1 MRFDANVQRPRPAGS
16 GWRAQAVTLIRI
28 GAAVAVLVCLS
39 FLADRARSQGT
50 PYQQYQP
57 MTIPPAPATEYAQ
70 AADPAAGQAAGQSE
84 GEAAAGDDQPSGVS
98 AIFQQIAA
106 GGWLMIPLGV
116 CSLVVFS
123 LTLERLIALRRGR
136 VIPRPFVRRF
146 TECVED
152 GQLSFEEA
160 QQICE
165 EFNCPV
171 AEVFQAAVKRW
182 GRPMMEIEQ
191 AVIDAGDRVSDGL
204 TRYLRVFHAISNVAP
219 LIGLL
224 GTVLGMI
231 EAFETMIGGGAV
243 GANLLAA
250 GISTAL
256 ITTAGGLFVAIPAY
270 VAYMYFAAVSD
281 RYLNEI
287 DRLCQRVI
295 DCISAEGLESS
306 NRAKKT
312 RRAA

>member
-1 MRFDANVQRPRPAGS
+1 MRSDDSVQRARPAGS
-16 GWRAQAVTLIRI
+16 SKRAQAVTLIRI
-28 GAAVAVLVCLS
+28 GAAVAVLVGLS
-39 FLADRARSQGT
+39 TLADRARSQGT

-57 MTIPPAPATEYAQ
+57 MTIPAAPVAEYAQ
-70 AADPAAGQAAGQSE
+70 PTDPAADQAE
-84 GEAAAGDDQPSGVS
+84 GEAAAGDSQPSGAS

-106 GGWLMIPLGV
+106 GGWLMVPLGI

-231 EAFETMIGGGAV
+231 EAFETMSGGGAV
-243 GANLLAA
+243 GADLLAA

-256 ITTAGGLFVAIPAY
+256 VTTAGGLFVAIPAY

>member
-1 MRFDANVQRPRPAGS
+1 MRFDVTVQRPRPAGS
-16 GWRAQAVTLIRI
+16 SRRAQTVTLIRI

-39 FLADRARSQGT
+39 ALADRARSQGT

-57 MTIPPAPATEYAQ
+57 MSIPPAPSADAAQ
-70 AADPAAGQAAGQSE
+70 PVDPAAGQVE
-84 GEAAAGDDQPSGVS
+84 GEATAGDEQASGVS
-98 AIFQQIAA
+98 AIFQQVAA
-106 GGWLMIPLGV
+106 GGWLMVPLGI

-123 LTLERLIALRRGR
+123 LTLERLVALRRGR

-165 EFNCPV
+165 EFDCPV

-204 TRYLRVFHAISNVAP
+204 TRFLRVFHAISNVAP

-231 EAFETMIGGGAV
+231 EAFETMSGGGAV
-243 GANLLAA
+243 GADLLAA

-256 ITTAGGLFVAIPAY
+256 VTTAGGLFVAIPAY
-270 VAYMYFAAVSD
+270 LAYMYFAAVSD

>member
-1 MRFDANVQRPRPAGS
+1 MRFDATVQRPRPAGS
-16 GWRAQAVTLIRI
+16 SRRAQAVTLIRI

-39 FLADRARSQGT
+39 ALADRARSQGT

-57 MTIPPAPATEYAQ
+57 MSIPAPPT
-70 AADPAAGQAAGQSE
+70 ADVTQQNNPAEIDGT
-84 GEAAAGDDQPSGVS
+84 AAAGEEQPGGVS
-98 AIFQQIAA
+98 ALLQQITA
-106 GGWLMIPLGV
+106 GGWLMVPLGI

-123 LTLERLIALRRGR
+123 LTLERLVALRRGR

-204 TRYLRVFHAISNVAP
+204 TRFLRVFHAISNVAP

-231 EAFETMIGGGAV
+231 EAFETMSGGGAV
-243 GANLLAA
+243 GADLLAA

-256 ITTAGGLFVAIPAY
+256 VTTAGGLFVAIPAY
-270 VAYMYFAAVSD
+270 LAYMYFAAVSD

>member
-1 MRFDANVQRPRPAGS
+1 MRLDLAALRNRRRD
-16 GWRAQAVTLIRI
+16 WLTLTRLAL
-28 GAAVAVLVCLS
+28 AAVVLAALGS
-39 FLADRARSQGT
+39 MAERARSQGM
-50 PYQQYQP
+50 PPQHLQP
-57 MTIPPAPATEYAQ
+57 MTIPAPPRVDQ
-70 AADPAAGQAAGQSE
+70 AAMQEPPPAEAPPSLEQSAAT
-84 GEAAAGDDQPSGVS
+84 VS
-98 AIFQQIAA
+98 SNSLVDRIVA
-106 GGWLMIPLGV
+106 GGWLMLPLGI
-116 CSLVVFS
+116 CSLVVLS
-123 LTLERLIALRRGR
+123 LTFERLIALRRGR

-160 QQICE
+160 SQICE

-171 AEVFQAAVKRW
+171 AEVFQAAIKRW
-182 GRPMMEIEQ
+182 GRPMLEIEQ
-191 AVIDAGDRVSDGL
+191 AVIDAGDRVSDSL
-204 TRYLRVFHAISNVAP
+204 TRFLRVFHAISNVAP

-231 EAFETMIGGGAV
+231 EAFESLGGGQAGGNEV
-243 GANLLAA
+243 LSA

-256 ITTAGGLFVAIPAY
+256 ITTAGGLSVAIPAY
-270 VAYMYFAAVSD
+270 LAYMYFSAVSD

-295 DCISAEGLESS
+295 DCISAEGLEAGGRS
-306 NRAKKT
+306 KKS

>member
-1 MRFDANVQRPRPAGS
+1 MRFDDSVQRPRPAGS
-16 GWRAQAVTLIRI
+16 SRRAQAVTLIRI

-39 FLADRARSQGT
+39 ALADRARSQGT

-57 MTIPPAPATEYAQ
+57 MSIPPAPAGQYAPPS
-70 AADPAAGQAAGQSE
+70 DPAAVQAE
-84 GEAAAGDDQPSGVS
+84 GEAPAGEEQPSGVS

-106 GGWLMIPLGV
+106 GGWLMVPLGI

-123 LTLERLIALRRGR
+123 LTLERLVALRRGR

-204 TRYLRVFHAISNVAP
+204 TRFLRVFHAISNVAP

-231 EAFETMIGGGAV
+231 EAFETMSGGGAV
-243 GANLLAA
+243 GADLLAA

-256 ITTAGGLFVAIPAY
+256 VTTAGGLFVAIPAY
-270 VAYMYFAAVSD
+270 LAYMYFAAVSD

>member
-1 MRFDANVQRPRPAGS
+1 MRLDAAAQRPRPTGPS
-16 GWRAQAVTLIRI
+16 RRAQTVTLTRI
-28 GAAVAVLVCLS
+28 GAAVAVLVVLS
-39 FLADRARSQGT
+39 ALADRARSQGT

-57 MTIPPAPATEYAQ
+57 MSIPPAPSAENTQPIDPSSAQ
-70 AADPAAGQAAGQSE
+70 ADPVAASEEEQS
-84 GEAAAGDDQPSGVS
+84 GGASTL
-98 AIFQQIAA
+98 FQQIAA
-106 GGWLMIPLGV
+106 GGWLMVPLGI

-123 LTLERLIALRRGR
+123 LTLERLVALRRGR

-204 TRYLRVFHAISNVAP
+204 TRFLRVFHAISNVAP

-231 EAFETMIGGGAV
+231 EAFETMSGGGAV

-256 ITTAGGLFVAIPAY
+256 VTTAGGLFVAIPAY
-270 VAYMYFAAVSD
+270 LAYMYFAAISD

-295 DCISAEGLESS
+295 DSISAEGLESS

>member
-1 MRFDANVQRPRPAGS
+1 MRFDTNAQRPRPAGS
-16 GWRAQAVTLIRI
+16 SRRARTVTLIRI

-39 FLADRARSQGT
+39 ALADRARSQGT

-57 MTIPPAPATEYAQ
+57 MSIPPAPTADLAQ
-70 AADPAAGQAAGQSE
+70 PMDPTAARAE
-84 GEAAAGDDQPSGVS
+84 GEATGAEEQPSS
-98 AIFQQIAA
+98 MSTFFQQIAA
-106 GGWLMIPLGV
+106 GGWLMVPLGI

-123 LTLERLIALRRGR
+123 LTLERLVALRRGR

-152 GQLSFEEA
+152 GQLSYEEA

-191 AVIDAGDRVSDGL
+191 AVIDAADRVSDGL
-204 TRYLRVFHAISNVAP
+204 TRFLRVFHAISNVAP

-231 EAFETMIGGGAV
+231 EAFETMSSGGAV

-256 ITTAGGLFVAIPAY
+256 VTTAGGLFVAIPAY

-295 DCISAEGLESS
+295 DCISAEGLEAS

>member
-1 MRFDANVQRPRPAGS
+1 MRFDVTVQRPRPAGS
-16 GWRAQAVTLIRI
+16 SRRAQTITLIRI

-39 FLADRARSQGT
+39 ALADRARSQGT

-57 MTIPPAPATEYAQ
+57 MSIPPAPSADAAQ
-70 AADPAAGQAAGQSE
+70 PVDPAADQVE
-84 GEAAAGDDQPSGVS
+84 GEATAGDEQASGVS
-98 AIFQQIAA
+98 AIFQQVAA
-106 GGWLMIPLGV
+106 GGWLMVPLGI

-123 LTLERLIALRRGR
+123 LTLERLVALRRGR

-165 EFNCPV
+165 EFDCPV

-204 TRYLRVFHAISNVAP
+204 TRFLRVFHAISNVAP

-231 EAFETMIGGGAV
+231 EAFETMSGGGAV
-243 GANLLAA
+243 GADLLAA

-256 ITTAGGLFVAIPAY
+256 VTTAGGLFVAIPAY
-270 VAYMYFAAVSD
+270 LAYMYFAAVSD

>member
-1 MRFDANVQRPRPAGS
+1 MQAKQSFETNPMRHRPMGCGRSSQRL
-16 GWRAQAVTLIRI
+16 TLVRI
-28 GAAVAVLVCLS
+28 AAAVAVLVGLTH
-39 FLADRARSQGT
+39 FADRARSQAT
-50 PYQQYQP
+50 PYQQMAP
-57 MTIPPAPATEYAQ
+57 MSIPPAPM
-70 AADPAAGQAAGQSE
+70 ADGQANNVIASGADAESV
-84 GEAAAGDDQPSGVS
+84 AGDETPSG
-98 AIFQQIAA
+98 AMALFHQIAA

-123 LTLERLIALRRGR
+123 LTLERLVALRRGR

-152 GQLSFEEA
+152 GQLSYEEA

-182 GRPMMEIEQ
+182 GRPMLEIEQ

-204 TRYLRVFHAISNVAP
+204 TRFLRVFHAISNVAP

-231 EAFETMIGGGAV
+231 EAFETMSGGGAV
-243 GANLLAA
+243 GADLLAA

-256 ITTAGGLFVAIPAY
+256 VTTAGGLFVAIPAY
-270 VAYMYFAAVSD
+270 LAYMYFAAVSD

-306 NRAKKT
+306 NRSKRT